1 VGATYYRDRD
11 DAVANQ
17 SSLWHVSRKEML
29 MKIGL
34 LVGGLLVSAG
44 SGLGAGPMFDVHVSP
59 SVSAAPATVRIRVT
73 VAPAAD
79 NRAVAIAVDSDD
91 FFRSSEV
98 ALEGDRAPR
107 TIFIEYKSLPPG
119 RYEIRGVLVGSR
131 GQQVGVA
138 RSGIV
143 VTGIADSDRYS
154 DPNVPY
160 SASHSS
166 ASDLSFV
173 RVFAAA
179 PAPYDANVGSET
191 RRRERDPEGVVR

>member
-1 VGATYYRDRD
+1 
-11 DAVANQ
+11 
-17 SSLWHVSRKEML
+17 
-29 MKIGL
+29 
-34 LVGGLLVSAG
+34 
-44 SGLGAGPMFDVHVSP
+44 MFDVHVSP
-59 SVSAAPATVRIRVT
+59 SVSVAPATVRIRVT

-79 NRAVAIAVDSDD
+79 NRAVAIVVDSDD

-98 ALEGDRAPR
+98 SLEGDRAPR
-107 TIFIEYKSLPPG
+107 TIFVEYKSLPAG

-131 GQQVGVA
+131 GQQLSVA
-138 RSGIV
+138 RSGVV

-154 DPNVPY
+154 DTNVP
-160 SASHSS
+160 SSVSHSS

-191 RRRERDPEGVVR
+191 RKRERDPEGVVR